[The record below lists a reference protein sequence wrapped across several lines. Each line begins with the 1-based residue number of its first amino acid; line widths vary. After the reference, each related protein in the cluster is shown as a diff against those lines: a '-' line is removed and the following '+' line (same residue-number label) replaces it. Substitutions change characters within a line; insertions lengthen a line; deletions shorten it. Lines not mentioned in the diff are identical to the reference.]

1 MDALLQPAVLSIVD
15 RGTFDLT
22 LLVDAD
28 LVECGENLSIS
39 TPHNDS
45 PILTQEV
52 SVPLL
57 MGVWGGMVVMKKL
70 LLPPPLLFLASK
82 RLSSLLILSKVMIDT

>member
-15 RGTFDLT
+15 KGTFDLT

-28 LVECGENLSIS
+28 LVDCGENLSIS

-70 LLPPPLLFLASK
+70 LLPPLLFLASK
-82 RLSSLLILSKVMIDT
+82 RLSSLLILSKVMSDT

>member
-15 RGTFDLT
+15 KGTFDLT

-70 LLPPPLLFLASK
+70 LLPPLLFLASK
-82 RLSSLLILSKVMIDT
+82 RLSSLLILSKVMSDT

>member
-15 RGTFDLT
+15 KGTFDLT

-45 PILTQEV
+45 PVLTQEV

-57 MGVWGGMVVMKKL
+57 IGVWGGMVVMKKL
-70 LLPPPLLFLASK
+70 LLPPLLFLASK
-82 RLSSLLILSKVMIDT
+82 RLSSLLILSKVMSDT

>member
-15 RGTFDLT
+15 KGTFDLT

-70 LLPPPLLFLASK
+70 LLPPLLFLASK
-82 RLSSLLILSKVMIDT
+82 RLSSLLILSKIMSDT